1 VKYIRKTNEPEVL
14 VNFKARANKNWK
26 LSYSKLKKKGE
37 IKKKLQDYLIIE
49 QGHLCCYCGTRISQA
64 DSHIEHF
71 KPQSAYPSLDLDYF
85 NMLVSCK
92 NQIKPTEPIH
102 CGFAKDHWF
111 DAELLVSPLIA
122 DCEDFFKY
130 TQDGQILPA
139 TNPESEK
146 GKAATE
152 TIDKLCLNI
161 DKLKAVRAG
170 TIDSVY
176 GDPDLQLPLS
186 DDEIDKLIHY
196 YSHIDD
202 NGMYQPYCQSIVY
215 LLKQEK
221 MDRSK

>member
-1 VKYIRKTNEPEVL
+1 MKYIRKTNEPEVL
-14 VNFKARANKNWK
+14 VNFKVRANDNWK

-71 KPQSAYPSLDLDYF
+71 KPQSEYPSLDLDYF

-92 NQIKPTEPIH
+92 NQIKPTEPRH
-102 CGFAKDHWF
+102 CGFAKENWYDL
-111 DAELLVSPLIA
+111 ELLVSPLIA
-122 DCEDFFKY
+122 DCEEFFQY
-130 TQDGQILPA
+130 TNDGQISPA
-139 TNPESEK
+139 DRESEK

-152 TIDKLCLNI
+152 TIEKLRLNI
-161 DKLKAVRAG
+161 PKLQAVRAG
-170 TIDSVY
+170 TIDSIY
-176 GDPDLQLPLS
+176 NDPDLQLPLS

-196 YSHIDD
+196 YSQIDND
-202 NGMYQPYCQSIVY
+202 GKYQPYCQSIVY

-221 MDRSK
+221 MDRSI